1 MGKNFIGIGVVVL
14 VKNDDKIL
22 LGKRLSKVGFGQWGL
37 PSGKLTPG
45 ESMVAGAKR
54 ELLEETGLTVD
65 DLEFINI
72 TNDIRNQNDHWI
84 HLVFLAKG
92 IHGQPKVMEPDKCEV
107 WEWFS
112 TDKLPKP
119 LFYGHTKLLEAVL
132 NSKLIFDP

>member
-1 MGKNFIGIGVVVL
+1 MANNIGIGVVVL
-14 VKNDDKIL
+14 VKIDGKIL
-22 LGKRLSKVGFGQWGL
+22 LGKRLSEVGFGEWGL
-37 PSGKLTPG
+37 PSGKLMPG

-72 TNDIRNQNDHWI
+72 TNDVRRTDDHWI

-92 IHGQPKVMEPDKCEV
+92 IHGQPKVMETDKCES

-119 LFYGHTKLLEAVL
+119 LFYGHTKLLEAIL
-132 NSKLIFDP
+132 NKKLIFDS